1 MPYLRRNTEGTIIA
15 ISDEIIA
22 GFTEISEAEAEEA
35 ARFAADTVGTVEE
48 SISQTD
54 LDFVRVI
61 EDLIELMMEKNI
73 IQFTEL
79 PPASQVKMLA
89 RQKLRKTMKVHL
101 DLLDEDQMFL

>member
-1 MPYLRRNTEGTIIA
+1 MPYLKRNTEGTIVA

-22 GFTEISEAEAEEA
+22 GFTEISEAETEEA

-61 EDLIELMMEKNI
+61 EDLIELMMDKNI

-79 PPASQVKMLA
+79 PPTSQAKMLA
-89 RQKLRKTMKVHL
+89 RQKLRKTMKSHL
-101 DLLDEDQMFL
+101 ELLDDERLFL